1 MGDLAWYVAE
11 TENVAETEKKAGFKI
26 SGREFKIISE
36 NGEYVFGTVQMPFMT
51 MATIPSVPI
60 WLRKSDIYEVDT
72 KMVRR

>member
-11 TENVAETEKKAGFKI
+11 TENVEETEKKAGFEI

-60 WLRKSDIYEVDT
+60 WLKKSDIYEVDT
-72 KMVRR
+72 KMVRW

>member
-11 TENVAETEKKAGFKI
+11 TENVAETEKKTGFEI

-60 WLRKSDIYEVDT
+60 WLKKSDIYEVDT
-72 KMVRR
+72 KMVRW